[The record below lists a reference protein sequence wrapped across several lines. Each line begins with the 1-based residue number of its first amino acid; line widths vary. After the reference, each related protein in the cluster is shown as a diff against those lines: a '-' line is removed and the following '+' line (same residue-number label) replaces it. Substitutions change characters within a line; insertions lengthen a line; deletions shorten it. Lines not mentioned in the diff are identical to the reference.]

1 MTVPTPTRMRNPAH
15 PVHVLRDLWLE
26 DSPTANFWMRLQAAY
41 DLAQERLRRE
51 RGLPV
56 ARASAAKP
64 VAAAS

>member
-1 MTVPTPTRMRNPAH
+1 MSTPTRMRNPAH
-15 PVHVLRDLWLE
+15 PGHVLRDLWLE

-51 RGLPV
+51 RGSSLPA